1 MFKII
6 KRLSLLPVIL
16 AIAFLFIQVLC
27 DLYIPTL
34 TADMVNNGI
43 VKGDTRF
50 ILQLGI
56 VMIFVS
62 LGGFVAALLNT
73 KISAQISYK
82 LGCVLRK
89 DIYRKAS
96 QFSNDEFNK
105 IGTSSLITRNTNDVT
120 QVQNLIEMF
129 LKFLILAPLYLVGG
143 VVMAYRLSPSLS
155 TVFIIVVPIVMLAA
169 IGISMYANPLYA
181 KMQKTIDRLNLIF
194 REGLNGVKVI
204 RAFGKE
210 KQEYERYERDNAEY
224 TKTSI
229 RVNAI
234 VGLLMPIMSLVM
246 SLATIAITW
255 IGSKSIDSGNL
266 EIGTMMGVIAYSVQ
280 IMTGFMLIINVV
292 SSIPRGVTSAKRI
305 NEVLDMPLTIY
316 DAKNARQI
324 LSNETSL
331 VFKHVTYTYQGA
343 EKNAVEDI
351 SFSIHKGQTLAII
364 GSTGSGKSTIANLI
378 PRLYDVSGG
387 KIFLNGTDI
396 QEIAQSTLHDR
407 ISLIPQKSV
416 LFFGTVRE
424 NMLLGKPTAT
434 DDEIWAALNVAHAEE
449 FVRSL
454 DGGLDGIV
462 EKGGGNFSG
471 GQKQR
476 LCIARAVL
484 KDADVYVF
492 DDSFSALD
500 FKTEGEIRTAL
511 KGKLTNVVTVI
522 VAQRMRTIMNA
533 DKILVLCEGKVAGIG
548 THDELKQ
555 SCEVYREIIASQF
568 EKEDIA

>member
-1 MFKII
+1 MFKMI
-6 KRLSLLPVIL
+6 KRLSPLSVIGAIVFLLL
-16 AIAFLFIQVLC
+16 QVVC

-34 TADMVNNGI
+34 TADMVNHGI
-43 VKGDTRF
+43 VKGDTGV

-56 VMIFVS
+56 IMILIS
-62 LGGFVAALLNT
+62 LGGFAAALLNT
-73 KISAQISYK
+73 NISAKISYK

-96 QFSNDEFNK
+96 QFSNEEFDK

-129 LKFLILAPLYLVGG
+129 LKFLILAPLYLIGG
-143 VVMAYRLSPSLS
+143 VIMAYRLSPSLS
-155 TVFIIVVPIVMLAA
+155 TVFIIIVPVVALTA
-169 IGISMYANPLYA
+169 IGISMYANPLYS

-210 KQEYERYERDNAEY
+210 KLEYERYEKDNDEY

-229 RVNAI
+229 RVNAV
-234 VGLLMPIMSLVM
+234 VGLLMPIMSLIM

-255 IGSKSIDSGNL
+255 IGGKSIDSGNM
-266 EIGTMMGVIAYSVQ
+266 EIGTMMGVIAYSAQ
-280 IMTGFMLIINVV
+280 IMTGFMLITNVI

-305 NEVLDMPLTIY
+305 NEVLDMPLTIC
-316 DAKNARQI
+316 DAKNATQT
-324 LSNETSL
+324 LNKEASL
-331 VFKHVTYTYQGA
+331 VFEHVTSAYQGA

-351 SFSIHKGQTLAII
+351 SFHIHKGQTLAII
-364 GSTGSGKSTIANLI
+364 GSTGSGKSTIVNLI
-378 PRLYDVSGG
+378 PRLYDVSRG

-396 QEIAQSTLHDR
+396 QEITQNTLHDR
-407 ISLIPQKSV
+407 VSLIPQKSA

-424 NMLLGKPTAT
+424 NMQLGKLEAT
-434 DDEIWAALNVAHAEE
+434 DDEIWAALKTANAEE
-449 FVRSL
+449 FVRNLS
-454 DGGLDGIV
+454 GGLDAIV

-476 LCIARAVL
+476 LCIGRALL
-484 KDADVYVF
+484 KRADVYVF

-500 FKTEGEIRTAL
+500 FKTDGIIRTAL
-511 KGKLTNVVTVI
+511 KEKLTNAVTVI
-522 VAQRMRTIMNA
+522 VAQRISTIMNA
-533 DKILVLCEGKVAGIG
+533 DKILVLNEGKIAVIG
-548 THDELKQ
+548 THDKLKQ
-555 SCEVYREIIASQF
+555 SSDVYKEIITSQF
-568 EKEDIA
+568 EKEEIA

>member
-1 MFKII
+1 MLKIM
-6 KRLSLLPVIL
+6 KRLSLLPVL
-16 AIAFLFIQVLC
+16 AAIVFLLIQVLC

-43 VKGDTRF
+43 VKGDTDF
-50 ILQLGI
+50 IWQLGI
-56 VMIFVS
+56 IMMLIS
-62 LGGFVAALLNT
+62 LGGFAAALLNT
-73 KISAQISYK
+73 NISARISYK

-89 DIYRKAS
+89 DIFRRTS
-96 QFSNDEFNK
+96 QFSNDEFDK
-105 IGTSSLITRNTNDVT
+105 IGTSSLITRTTNDVT

-129 LKFLILAPLYLVGG
+129 LKFLILAPLYLIGG

-155 TVFIIVVPIVMLAA
+155 TVFVVIVPIVALAA

-210 KQEYERYERDNAEY
+210 KLEYERYEENNDEY

-255 IGSKSIDSGNL
+255 IGGKSIGSGSM
-266 EIGTMMGVIAYSVQ
+266 EIGTMMGVIAYSAQ
-280 IMTGFMLIINVV
+280 IMTGFMLITNVI

-305 NEVLDMPLTIY
+305 NDVLDMPLTIH
-316 DAKNARQI
+316 DTRNAKQSVNKEA
-324 LSNETSL
+324 SL
-331 VFKHVTYTYQGA
+331 VFEHVTYAYQGA
-343 EKNAVEDI
+343 EKNAVQDI

-364 GSTGSGKSTIANLI
+364 GSTGSGKSTIVNLI

-387 KIFLNGTDI
+387 KILLNNTDI
-396 QEIAQSTLHDR
+396 REMAQSALHDSV
-407 ISLIPQKSV
+407 SLIPQKSS

-424 NMLLGKPTAT
+424 NVQLGKPTAT
-434 DDEIWAALNVAHAEE
+434 DDEIWAALQTANAAA

-462 EKGGGNFSG
+462 EKSGGNFSG

-476 LCIARAVL
+476 LCIARAIL
-484 KDADVYVF
+484 KKADVYVF

-500 FKTEGEIRTAL
+500 FKTDGEIRAAL
-511 KGKLTNVVTVI
+511 KGKLTNAVTVI
-522 VAQRMRTIMNA
+522 VAQRISTIMNA
-533 DKILVLCEGKVAGIG
+533 DKILVLNEGKIAGIG

-555 SCEVYREIIASQF
+555 SSEVYREIMASQF
-568 EKEDIA
+568 EQGVAV

>member
-16 AIAFLFIQVLC
+16 AIAFLFIQVVC

-210 KQEYERYERDNAEY
+210 KQEYERYKRDNAEY

-255 IGSKSIDSGNL
+255 IGGKSIDSGSL

-316 DAKNARQI
+316 DAKNARRI

-387 KIFLNGTDI
+387 KILLNGTDI
-396 QEIAQSTLHDR
+396 QEIAQSTLHDS

-533 DKILVLCEGKVAGIG
+533 DKILVLCEGKAAGIG
-548 THDELKQ
+548 THDELKK

>member
-1 MFKII
+1 MLKMI
-6 KRLSLLPVIL
+6 KRLSPLPVIA
-16 AIAFLFIQVLC
+16 AIAFLLIQVVC

-43 VKGDTRF
+43 IKSDISF
-50 ILQLGI
+50 IWQLGI
-56 VMIFVS
+56 VMILIS
-62 LGGFVAALLNT
+62 LGGFAAALLNT
-73 KISAQISYK
+73 NISARISYK
-82 LGCVLRK
+82 LGLVLRK

-96 QFSNDEFNK
+96 QFSNDEFDK

-129 LKFLILAPLYLVGG
+129 LKFLILAPLYLIGG

-155 TVFIIVVPIVMLAA
+155 TVFIIIVPIVAFAA
-169 IGISMYANPLYA
+169 IGISVYANPLYA

-210 KQEYERYERDNAEY
+210 KLEYERYEQNNDEY

-255 IGSKSIDSGNL
+255 IGGKSIDSGSM
-266 EIGTMMGVIAYSVQ
+266 EIGTMMGVIAYSAQ
-280 IMTGFMLIINVV
+280 IMTGFMLITNVI

-305 NEVLDMPLTIY
+305 NEVLDMPLTIC
-316 DAKNARQI
+316 DAKNAKQT
-324 LSNETSL
+324 LNNEASL
-331 VFKHVTYTYQGA
+331 VFEHVTYAYQGA
-343 EKNAVEDI
+343 EKNAVQDI
-351 SFSIHKGQTLAII
+351 SFDIHKGQTLAII
-364 GSTGSGKSTIANLI
+364 GSTGSGKSTIVNLI

-387 KIFLNGTDI
+387 KIFLNDTDTQGI
-396 QEIAQSTLHDR
+396 TQNTLHDR
-407 ISLIPQKSV
+407 VSLVPQKSA
-416 LFFGTVRE
+416 LFFGTIRE
-424 NMLLGKPTAT
+424 NMQLGKPTAT
-434 DDEIWAALNVAHAEE
+434 DDEIWEALKIAHAAE
-449 FVRSL
+449 FVRNL
-454 DGGLDGIV
+454 DDII

-484 KDADVYVF
+484 KKADVYVF

-500 FKTEGEIRTAL
+500 FKTDGEIRAAL
-511 KGKLTNVVTVI
+511 KGKLTNAVTVI
-522 VAQRMRTIMNA
+522 VAQRISTIMNA
-533 DKILVLCEGKVAGIG
+533 DKILVLGEGKIAGIG

-555 SCEVYREIIASQF
+555 SSEVYKEIIASQF
-568 EKEDIA
+568 EKGDVA

>member
-1 MFKII
+1 MLKII
-6 KRLSLLPVIL
+6 KRLSPLPVIA
-16 AIAFLFIQVLC
+16 AIAFLLIQVVC

-43 VKGDTRF
+43 VKGDISF
-50 ILQLGI
+50 IWQLGI
-56 VMIFVS
+56 VMILIS
-62 LGGFVAALLNT
+62 LCGFAAALLNT
-73 KISAQISYK
+73 NFSARISYK
-82 LGCVLRK
+82 LGLVLRK

-96 QFSNDEFNK
+96 QFSNDEFDK

-129 LKFLILAPLYLVGG
+129 LKFLILAPLYLIGG

-155 TVFIIVVPIVMLAA
+155 TVFIIIVPIVALAA
-169 IGISMYANPLYA
+169 IGISVYANSLYA

-210 KQEYERYERDNAEY
+210 KLEYERYEQDNDEY

-229 RVNAI
+229 RVNAV

-255 IGSKSIDSGNL
+255 IGGKSIDSGSM
-266 EIGTMMGVIAYSVQ
+266 EIGTMMGVIAYSAQ
-280 IMTGFMLIINVV
+280 IMTGFMLITNVI

-305 NEVLDMPLTIY
+305 NEVLDMPLTIC
-316 DAKNARQI
+316 DAKNAKQT
-324 LSNETSL
+324 LNNEASL
-331 VFKHVTYTYQGA
+331 VFESVTYAYQGA
-343 EKNAVEDI
+343 EKNAVQDI
-351 SFSIHKGQTLAII
+351 SFVIHKGQTLAII
-364 GSTGSGKSTIANLI
+364 GSTGSGKSTIVNLI

-387 KIFLNGTDI
+387 KIFLNNTDT
-396 QEIAQSTLHDR
+396 QEITQNTLHDR
-407 ISLIPQKSV
+407 VSLIPQKSA

-424 NMLLGKPTAT
+424 NMQLGKPTAT
-434 DDEIWAALNVAHAEE
+434 DDEIWEALKIANAAE

-454 DGGLDGIV
+454 DDII

-476 LCIARAVL
+476 LCIARAVI
-484 KDADVYVF
+484 KKADVYVF

-500 FKTEGEIRTAL
+500 FKTDGEIRAAL
-511 KGKLTNVVTVI
+511 KGKLTNAVTVI
-522 VAQRMRTIMNA
+522 VAQRISTIMNA
-533 DKILVLCEGKVAGIG
+533 DKILVLGEGKIAGIG

-555 SCEVYREIIASQF
+555 SSEVYKEIIASQF
-568 EKEDIA
+568 EKEEVA

>member
-16 AIAFLFIQVLC
+16 AIAFLFIQVVC

-210 KQEYERYERDNAEY
+210 KQEYERYKRDNAEY

-255 IGSKSIDSGNL
+255 IGGKSIDSGSL

-292 SSIPRGVTSAKRI
+292 SSIPRGMTSAKRI

-316 DAKNARQI
+316 DAKNARRI

-331 VFKHVTYTYQGA
+331 VFKHVTYAYQGA

-387 KIFLNGTDI
+387 KIFLNDTDI
-396 QEIAQSTLHDR
+396 QEIAQSTLHDS

-434 DDEIWAALNVAHAEE
+434 DDEIWVALNVAHAEE

-522 VAQRMRTIMNA
+522 VAQRMRTIMTA

-548 THDELKQ
+548 THDELKK

-568 EKEDIA
+568 EKEDVA

>member
-416 LFFGTVRE
+416 LFFGT
-424 NMLLGKPTAT
+424 A
-434 DDEIWAALNVAHAEE
+434 
-449 FVRSL
+449 
-454 DGGLDGIV
+454 
-462 EKGGGNFSG
+462 
-471 GQKQR
+471 
-476 LCIARAVL
+476 
-484 KDADVYVF
+484 
-492 DDSFSALD
+492 
-500 FKTEGEIRTAL
+500 
-511 KGKLTNVVTVI
+511 
-522 VAQRMRTIMNA
+522 
-533 DKILVLCEGKVAGIG
+533 
-548 THDELKQ
+548 
-555 SCEVYREIIASQF
+555 
-568 EKEDIA
+568 